1 MARDIYG
8 NPILRYGQGSPIIP
22 STVRLTQSP
31 AANPYDPRATYQG
44 DLQTELGVFPQAQRP
59 MVSPVLG
66 RPSVAREG
74 AIMRGAMTPAQRS
87 AMATKALAETA
98 RERAIRESAMGA
110 AQQQRPKGF
119 FDSLPSPMS
128 PAGQALGAFGTT
140 ALQLS
145 GYQDRPIT
153 LGAGLGAAVQA
164 AQKAYTS
171 AEEREEAKALSSAQ
185 RKQDLMLKML
195 EIQAQQAKTL
205 REGGKEIFGQEKDLR
220 KEFDVS
226 SKPFKETME
235 NFNKSFALA
244 TKENP
249 TGASDIALVFA
260 FMKTL
265 DPRSVVREGEQATAE
280 KAGGVPATIRNFYN
294 KLLTGERFDPRV
306 RDDIVGAASTIVL
319 GQIETQRELEEKYQ
333 RLSDSYG
340 LNASNVYTS
349 LLPKQGS
356 FLNPTIAETKD
367 DFDRAAVN
375 SYVKLPDGSI
385 VLKKEQ

>member
-1 MARDIYG
+1 
-8 NPILRYGQGSPIIP
+8 
-22 STVRLTQSP
+22 
-31 AANPYDPRATYQG
+31 
-44 DLQTELGVFPQAQRP
+44 
-59 MVSPVLG
+59 
-66 RPSVAREG
+66 
-74 AIMRGAMTPAQRS
+74 MTPAQRS

-128 PAGQALGAFGTT
+128 PAGQALGAFGST

-153 LGAGLGAAVQA
+153 LGAGLGAAMQA
-164 AQKAYTS
+164 AQKAYTA
-171 AEEREEAKALSSAQ
+171 AEEKEQATALAKQQRDIEAANRA
-185 RKQDLMLKML
+185 QDLAIKML
-195 EIQAQQAKTL
+195 EIQATQAKTL

-220 KEFDVS
+220 KEFDVA

-280 KAGGVPATIRNFYN
+280 RAGGVPATIRNFYN

-349 LLPKQGS
+349 LLPQQGS
-356 FLNPTIAETKD
+356 FLNPTIAETRD

>member
-1 MARDIYG
+1 
-8 NPILRYGQGSPIIP
+8 
-22 STVRLTQSP
+22 
-31 AANPYDPRATYQG
+31 
-44 DLQTELGVFPQAQRP
+44 
-59 MVSPVLG
+59 
-66 RPSVAREG
+66 
-74 AIMRGAMTPAQRS
+74 MTPAQRS